1 MKRLFAAVFSTV
13 LIGLF
18 VSGCASNQL
27 VESDVSAFHRWS
39 GAPPVPG
46 TLYRFERL
54 PSQQGAGAQQDYLES
69 LSRAAL
75 ERVGLRLDPPVARL
89 GVQVQLNVLVLERG
103 PYGYG
108 YGGGFDGFGF
118 ATPGIFLGGGS
129 HGASFGLSFPLRFS
143 EPPVYRREL
152 TLLMRDLS
160 TGQVVFET
168 RALSDNVQN
177 DLPAVL
183 PAMLEA
189 ALRGFPQ
196 PPAGMRRIPV
206 DLSRPAK

>member
-1 MKRLFAAVFSTV
+1 MKRLLAAVFSIALV
-13 LIGLF
+13 GLF
-18 VSGCASNQL
+18 VSGCASNRL
-27 VESDVSAFHRWS
+27 VESDVNAFHRWN

-89 GVQVQLNVLVLERG
+89 GVQVQLNVLAVERG

-108 YGGGFDGFGF
+108 YGYDGGFGF

-129 HGASFGLSFPLRFS
+129 RGASFGLSFPLRFS
-143 EPPVYRREL
+143 EPPSYRREL
-152 TLLMRDLS
+152 TLLMRDLAS
-160 TGQVVFET
+160 GQVVFET
-168 RALSDNVQN
+168 RALSDSMQN

-196 PPAGMRRIPV
+196 PPAGTRRIPV
-206 DLSRPAK
+206 DLLGLKK